1 MWRTWG
7 RSTVAA
13 HKKLGAP
20 FHRLVSKLNVA
31 SVRDE
36 KYNACN
42 VEWVCS
48 SLSVLLVVVV
58 AVVVVVEE
66 EEEEEEDA
74 WDERRR
80 SPSTGTNG
88 MLSPQATQS
97 DGQTMLWLYKESYK
111 RGEFFF
117 QQLYDSSLWAEPETF
132 RFMGEG
138 GGTIIKNYLRGA
150 KSRKWHEAK

>member
-1 MWRTWG
+1 
-7 RSTVAA
+7 
-13 HKKLGAP
+13 
-20 FHRLVSKLNVA
+20 LVSKLNVA

-48 SLSVLLVVVV
+48 SLSGLLVVVV
-58 AVVVVVEE
+58 AVVVVEEEE

-132 RFMGEG
+132 RFMGEAEAAAARG
-138 GGTIIKNYLRGA
+138 FGILFVRGEMAPIKPMVKPPPPSN
-150 KSRKWHEAK
+150 KSKIRDS

>member
-1 MWRTWG
+1 VWRTWG

-48 SLSVLLVVVV
+48 SLSGLLVVVV
-58 AVVVVVEE
+58 AVVVEE
-66 EEEEEEDA
+66 EEEAAEEEEEEDA

-80 SPSTGTNG
+80 SPSAGTNG

-132 RFMGEG
+132 RFMGEAEAAAEAE
-138 GGTIIKNYLRGA
+138 IIKNICAGG
-150 KSRKWHEAK
+150 